1 MIWNFLIINIRKEVL
16 TQMKNSLNIE
26 KYERRITP
34 LERIFAWSPYAIV
47 TVVARIKGNISEAM
61 LKKAVGKVQQRHTN
75 LRVRIREDENNI
87 LLFTSDGVKDIPIE
101 IVTRES
107 DDQWMEVYHENCK
120 IPFELDERPA
130 IRFILVQSPQE
141 SELVIL
147 SHHIICDGMSLAYLA
162 RDLMVHLGDPTL
174 EVEALPNPV
183 PVDIDNLPKEVS
195 MNRLVKYVINRM
207 GKKWTKNPTF
217 FDQVD
222 YENLNEAYWNKY
234 KHEMVSI
241 ELSGTET
248 SLLVERCR
256 KEGVTVNSALTTAFI
271 GAQCVI
277 QEDKVNSSIA
287 IAGSVRDRLLKP
299 AGESMGYFAGG
310 VALKFKYK
318 TKIDFW
324 ENARN
329 LHRKVKPLYTNKN
342 MFKEMLT
349 WAYLEPGIME
359 SLSFKM
365 IGGLVSSESPRYDKL
380 STFSKQD
387 DLISSLLKKQKM
399 DNLEKPFL
407 GTAMTNLTR
416 LDFPTTYGSL
426 KLDRL
431 IMNPGGM
438 FPLALVSLV
447 LGAVTCADKL
457 SLLIEYT
464 QEAINL
470 ISMAKIKEKAMEF
483 LLN

>member
-1 MIWNFLIINIRKEVL
+1 
-16 TQMKNSLNIE
+16 MKNSLNIE
-26 KYERRITP
+26 QYERRITP

-47 TVVARIKGNISEAM
+47 TVVARIKGNLSETM
-61 LKKAVGKVQQRHTN
+61 LRNAVDKVQQRHTN

-87 LLFTSDGVKDIPIE
+87 LWFTSDGVKDIPIE

-107 DDQWMEVYHENCK
+107 DEQWMEVYHENCK

-130 IRFILVQSPQE
+130 IRFILVQSPQK
-141 SELVIL
+141 SELIIF

-162 RDLMVHLGDPTL
+162 RDLMVHLGDPEL
-174 EVEALPNPV
+174 EVEVFPNPV

-207 GKKWTKNPTF
+207 GKKWVKDPSF
-217 FDQVD
+217 FDQTD
-222 YENLNEAYWNKY
+222 YENLNEAYWKKY
-234 KHEMVSI
+234 KHDMISI
-241 ELSGTET
+241 ELSEAET
-248 SLLVERCR
+248 VSLVGRCK
-256 KEGVTVNSALTTAFI
+256 KEGVTVNTALTAAFI
-271 GAQCVI
+271 GAQYII
-277 QEDKVNSSIA
+277 QGEKFNPNIA
-287 IAGSVRDRLLKP
+287 IAGSLRDRLLKP
-299 AGESMGYFAGG
+299 VGEAMGYYAGG
-310 VALKFKYK
+310 VTLKFEYS
-318 TKIDFW
+318 TKMNFW
-324 ENARN
+324 ENARK
-329 LHRKVKPLYTNKN
+329 LHRKVKPLYTNKK

-349 WAYLEPGIME
+349 WVYLEPGIME
-359 SLSFKM
+359 SLAFKM

-387 DLISSLLKKQKM
+387 DLISSLLKRQKM
-399 DNLEKPFL
+399 DSLDKPFL

-416 LDFPTTYGSL
+416 LDFPNMYGSL
-426 KLDRL
+426 ELDRL

-464 QEAINL
+464 QQAIDTKT
-470 ISMAKIKEKAMEF
+470 MQKIKTKAMEF